1 VDLNVTAKMQ
11 TQIQLSVV
19 VPAHS
24 RVDLYLKTI
33 RSLQIQTLRQFELIV
48 TDDSKKNEDRQAIKA
63 AVEQYQRDSGRSAR
77 YIFTEPALGQAKNT
91 NQGLRAATGDLIR
104 ILHSDDILHPECL
117 AWEQASF
124 VEHAPLSLLFQD
136 CIPFQRDEEISWNT
150 SPLIRFVEPY
160 QYFEEFLSVSTAL
173 PSGTIFRRSALEA
186 VGGMRD
192 EWSFL
197 CDWELFAKLL
207 LWCGERNELVAY
219 ATAGLF
225 GWRLHKESTTSM
237 KWQNHYSEHQTLM
250 REWKEQLPGKHHR
263 LFEDEDIKRSFFE
276 RGEIYCRQR
285 LFQDCEQLDIGAY
298 VKSIPW
304 LLKNRCY
311 RPKGKRLKK
320 KTLSHLWRRV
330 RGKGKAQF
338 QIVPPTQR
346 EVGSVNQWIPDLTIS
361 PFFGDEGPTPNRTVY
376 VKAFD
381 NRLNTWPMRQQI
393 AKAKRI
399 RINHICKNRFFG
411 RSLLECLK
419 YIQPGTEV
427 EFFFHDNEQMTWFGL
442 KAIMNQYA
450 AGRFEFVEQNRSP
463 QEGTKLGRSL
473 WAIKYRCI
481 APAAPWYTEG
491 ISGITIGVL
500 TLGERI
506 KELTALVETAEKYCP
521 YPFEIIMISPK
532 DVVLPGVKS
541 EIRQI
546 QFNDPYEYGWITR
559 KKNLI
564 CAEARYSDIVVCH
577 DRYEFSPG
585 FFDAYQSWGHGYGI
599 ASPKTILKDGKRAL
613 DWGVVRGLNYTWS
626 QGGLLNFRD
635 YSQYSYVP
643 GGVTMLRRS
652 FWEKFPWAED
662 LFWNEHEDVELCR
675 RIQRANEFIYLFPGV
690 IVTYHDRWVDQN
702 PLLPFNEWQE
712 L

>member
-1 VDLNVTAKMQ
+1 MDLNVTALMQ
-11 TQIQLSVV
+11 NQLQLSVV

-33 RSLQIQTLRQFELIV
+33 RSLQAQTLQQFELIV
-48 TDDSKKNEDRQAIKA
+48 TDDSKKSEDSQAIKA
-63 AVEQYQRDSGRSAR
+63 AVEQYQLASGRSAR

-91 NQGLRAATGDLIR
+91 NQGLRAATGDLVR
-104 ILHSDDILHPECL
+104 ILHSDDVLHPECL
-117 AWEQASF
+117 AWEKASF

-207 LWCGERNELVAY
+207 LWCGEKNELVAY

-250 REWKEQLPGKHHR
+250 REWKEQLPGKHSR

-276 RGEIYCRQR
+276 RGEFYCRQR

-304 LLKNRCY
+304 LIKNRCY
-311 RPKGKRLKK
+311 RPKGKKLKK

-346 EVGSVNQWIPDLTIS
+346 ELGASDQWIPDLTIS

-381 NRLNTWPMRQQI
+381 NRLNTWPMRERI
-393 AKAKRI
+393 ANAKRI
-399 RINHICKNRFFG
+399 RISHICKNRFFG

-419 YIQPGTEV
+419 YVQPGTEV

-450 AGRFEFVEQNRSP
+450 AGRFEFLEQNRSP

-481 APAAPWYTEG
+481 APSAPWYTEA

-521 YPFEIIMISPK
+521 FPFEIIMISPK

-546 QFNDPYEYGWITR
+546 QFSDPYEYGWITR

-577 DRYEFSPG
+577 DRYEFSSS
-585 FFDAYQSWGHGYGI
+585 FFDVYKSWGHGYGI
-599 ASPKTILKDGKRAL
+599 ASPKTVLKDGKRAL

-643 GGVTMLRRS
+643 GGVTMLRKS

-690 IVTYHDRWVDQN
+690 IVTYHDRWIDQN

>member
-1 VDLNVTAKMQ
+1 MTNEPM
-11 TQIQLSVV
+11 LSVV

-33 RSLQIQTLRQFELIV
+33 QSLQAQSFANFELIV
-48 TDDSKKNEDRQAIKA
+48 TDDSKKSEDSQAIKQRLEKYQKETGRA
-63 AVEQYQRDSGRSAR
+63 AKYL
-77 YIFTEPALGQAKNT
+77 FTEPGLGQAKNT
-91 NQGLRAATGDLIR
+91 NQGLRAATGELVR

-117 AWEQASF
+117 AWECRSF
-124 VEHAPLSLLFQD
+124 QDFAPLSLLFQD
-136 CIPFQRDEEISWNT
+136 CIPFQRDEEITWNT
-150 SPLIRFVEPY
+150 APLVRFVEPY

-173 PSGTIFRRSALEA
+173 PSGTVFRREALQA

-192 EWSFL
+192 DWSFL

-207 LWCGERNELVAY
+207 LWCGKKNELVAY
-219 ATAGLF
+219 STAGLF

-237 KWQNHYSEHQTLM
+237 KWKNHYLEHQALM
-250 REWKEQLPGKHHR
+250 REWKETLPGEHSR
-263 LFEDEDIKRSFFE
+263 LFEDSDIRQSFFD
-276 RGEIYCRQR
+276 RGEFYCRQR
-285 LFQDCEQLDIGAY
+285 LFQDCEQLDFGAY
-298 VKSIPW
+298 FQSIPW
-304 LLKNRCY
+304 LLQNRCY
-311 RPKGKRLKK
+311 RPKEKRLKK

-338 QIVPPTQR
+338 RIDPVVQR
-346 EVGSVNQWIPDLTIS
+346 DTGKSEQWIPDLTLS
-361 PFFGDEGPTPNRTVY
+361 PFYGDEGETPNRTLY

-381 NRLNTWPMRQQI
+381 NRLNTWPMRDRI
-393 AKAKRI
+393 ARSRRI

-419 YIQPGTEV
+419 YVQTGTEV

-442 KAIMNQYA
+442 KAILNQYA
-450 AGRFEFVEQNRSP
+450 PGRFEFVSQNRSP

-473 WAIKYRCI
+473 WTVRYRCI
-481 APAAPWYTEG
+481 APAAAWYTEP
-491 ISGITIGVL
+491 ITGVSIGVL

-521 YPFEIIMISPK
+521 FPFEIIMISPK
-532 DVVLPGVKS
+532 EVVLPGIKTPLK
-541 EIRQI
+541 QI

-564 CAEARYSDIVVCH
+564 CSEARFSEIIVCH
-577 DRYEFSPG
+577 DRYEFSPT
-585 FFDAYQSWGHGYGI
+585 FFDAFRQWGYGYGI

-613 DWGVVRGLNYTWS
+613 DWAVVRGLNYTWS
-626 QGGLLNFRD
+626 EGGLLNFRD
-635 YSQYSYVP
+635 YSRYSYVP
-643 GGVTMLRRS
+643 GGVTMLRKS

-675 RIQRANEFIYLFPGV
+675 RVQRANEFIYLFPGT
-690 IVTYHDRWVDQN
+690 IVTYHDRWIDQN
-702 PLLPFNEWQE
+702 PLLPFNEGHDF
-712 L
+712 

>member
-1 VDLNVTAKMQ
+1 MDLNVTAPMQ
-11 TQIQLSVV
+11 NQLQLSVV

-33 RSLQIQTLRQFELIV
+33 RSLQAQTLQQFELIV
-48 TDDSKKNEDRQAIKA
+48 TDDSKKSEDSQAIKA
-63 AVEQYQRDSGRSAR
+63 AVEQYQLASGRSAR

-91 NQGLRAATGDLIR
+91 NQGLRAATGDLVR

-117 AWEQASF
+117 AWEKASF

-160 QYFEEFLSVSTAL
+160 QYFEDFLSVSTAL
-173 PSGTIFRRSALEA
+173 PSGTIFRRNALEA

-250 REWKEQLPGKHHR
+250 SEWKEQLPGKHSR

-276 RGEIYCRQR
+276 RGEFYCRQR

-304 LLKNRCY
+304 LVKNRCY
-311 RPKGKRLKK
+311 RPKGKKLKK

-330 RGKGKAQF
+330 RGKGKARF

-346 EVGSVNQWIPDLTIS
+346 ELGSANQWIPDLTIS

-381 NRLNTWPMRQQI
+381 NRLNTWPMRERI
-393 AKAKRI
+393 ANAKRI
-399 RINHICKNRFFG
+399 RITHICKNRFFG

-419 YIQPGTEV
+419 YVQPGTEV

-450 AGRFEFVEQNRSP
+450 AGRFEFLEQNRSP

-481 APAAPWYTEG
+481 APAAPWYTEA
-491 ISGITIGVL
+491 INGITIGVL

-577 DRYEFSPG
+577 DRYEFSPS
-585 FFDAYQSWGHGYGI
+585 FFAAYQSWGHGYGI
-599 ASPKTILKDGKRAL
+599 ASPKTILRDGKRAL

-643 GGVTMLRRS
+643 GGVTMLRKS

-690 IVTYHDRWVDQN
+690 IVTYHDRWIDQN
-702 PLLPFNEWQE
+702 PLVPFNEWQE